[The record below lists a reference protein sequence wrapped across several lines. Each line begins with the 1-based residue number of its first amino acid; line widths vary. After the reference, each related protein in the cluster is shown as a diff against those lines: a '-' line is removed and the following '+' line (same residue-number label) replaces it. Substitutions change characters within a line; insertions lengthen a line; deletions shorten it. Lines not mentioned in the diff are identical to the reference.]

1 MSTNAVVFGTQ
12 RIVGRLDL
20 AGSRPRL
27 VDAVASEHAAR
38 AAGQAGAG
46 TLGAIEETV
55 GRPAPGDAVAE
66 PVSERLAAAA
76 DRWRQLTF
84 YLFDPDSWR

>member
-20 AGSRPRL
+20 AGGRPRL
-27 VDAVASEHAAR
+27 VDAPASTHAAR

-46 TLGAIEETV
+46 ALGAIVEIV
-55 GRPAPGDAVAE
+55 GRSGPGDAVAE